1 MKDKPDFSIE
11 IQIKDEDINVF
22 SISSKEFTLTAKNRS
37 LLLIALHQLKEKILN
52 KKLEDIKC

>member
-22 SISSKEFTLTAKNRS
+22 SISSKEFTLTTKNRS